1 MPDAALAFR
10 YVRRRTRVAT
20 DATGHL
26 EWLCECLEPHFA
38 AQTTNASDWNITF
51 SLDPQRYSSLSAQ
64 QRASSNETVALFT
77 LDSRLVRLPRWNGG
91 VNGDLVVFDE
101 EFDVFYTVSKARLE
115 IGVLARTL
123 RPWGRVA
130 LLRVVRELA
139 MEEAVADGGMFLH
152 AAAFERDGLA
162 YVIAGPKNA
171 GKTTLLAHA
180 LASTGARFVANDRTL
195 LERSS
200 RGVAVRGMP
209 TLVNVRAGTRAMFAD
224 RFDGH
229 GYGPD
234 SGCLTRSEHEAE
246 LRTTALRHDE
256 SLILNPRQFAD
267 ALGVSASPGG
277 RLAAILF
284 PVVSSAPTGID
295 IVELPATTARDCFAS
310 ALFPSVP
317 RSGVPSAFGGSAES
331 AALGQAWLSDLAAQR
346 IPMLRCTLGA
356 NAYHPGATNLLDA
369 LQSLAHA

>member
-123 RPWGRVA
+123 RPCAVRLETTTPHKRLAFLPCERAHRLRALVRSPYRAMRAPRTTRAHTTRAAPAGCGSAPSRRGRN
-130 LLRVVRELA
+130 R
-139 MEEAVADGGMFLH
+139 
-152 AAAFERDGLA
+152 AAA
-162 YVIAGPKNA
+162 
-171 GKTTLLAHA
+171 
-180 LASTGARFVANDRTL
+180 
-195 LERSS
+195 
-200 RGVAVRGMP
+200 
-209 TLVNVRAGTRAMFAD
+209 
-224 RFDGH
+224 
-229 GYGPD
+229 
-234 SGCLTRSEHEAE
+234 
-246 LRTTALRHDE
+246 
-256 SLILNPRQFAD
+256 
-267 ALGVSASPGG
+267 
-277 RLAAILF
+277 
-284 PVVSSAPTGID
+284 AP
-295 IVELPATTARDCFAS
+295 A
-310 ALFPSVP
+310 
-317 RSGVPSAFGGSAES
+317 
-331 AALGQAWLSDLAAQR
+331 
-346 IPMLRCTLGA
+346 
-356 NAYHPGATNLLDA
+356 
-369 LQSLAHA
+369 